1 MKLTKNYIDNI
12 INTAIAEDINYLDV
26 TTDYLIP
33 EGHTSNAYYVAKDTG
48 VLCGIE
54 IAKRVFEIVGNDVDF
69 DILIQDGTKVKK
81 GDIIARMKG
90 NTATLLKGER
100 TALNILQHMS
110 GIATATNKCV
120 ELVQGTNAQI
130 TDTRKTLPGL
140 RALQKYAVTVGG
152 GKNHRYNLS
161 DGAMLK
167 DNHIDAAVSISNAV
181 ALAKKNASFTTK
193 VEVET
198 ETKEEVLEAIN
209 SKADIIMLD
218 NMSPAMAKEMVD
230 LIDGRAIVECSGNV
244 TIENIK
250 DYAETGTDYISVGAL
265 THSFKVLDISL
276 KNLVMD

>member
-1 MKLTKNYIDNI
+1 ML
-12 INTAIAEDINYLDV
+12 NYLIIDDIIQRGLNEDMPFGDI
-26 TTDYLIP
+26 TTSSIIP
-33 EGHTSNAYYVAKDTG
+33 EDSTCTASLYVKEDG
-48 VLCGIE
+48 IICGLPVF
-54 IAKRVFEIVGNDVDF
+54 KRVFTLIGDVKCNLF
-69 DILIQDGTKVKK
+69 KKDGDKVSK
-81 GDIIARMKG
+81 GEKIGEVKG
-90 NTATLLKGER
+90 NTQKVLMGER
-100 TALNILQHMS
+100 IGLNLLQRMS
-110 GIATATNKCV
+110 GIATTTYQYAKEIEHAKAKV
-120 ELVQGTNAQI
+120 V
-130 TDTRKTLPGL
+130 DTRKITPLY
-140 RALQKYAVTVGG
+140 RHIDKYSVLCGG
-152 GKNHRYNLS
+152 GANHRYSLS
-161 DGAMLK
+161 DSILIK
-167 DNHIDAAVSISNAV
+167 DNHIDAAGSISNAV

>member
-1 MKLTKNYIDNI
+1 M
-12 INTAIAEDINYLDV
+12 
-26 TTDYLIP
+26 
-33 EGHTSNAYYVAKDTG
+33 
-48 VLCGIE
+48 
-54 IAKRVFEIVGNDVDF
+54 
-69 DILIQDGTKVKK
+69 
-81 GDIIARMKG
+81 
-90 NTATLLKGER
+90 
-100 TALNILQHMS
+100 
-110 GIATATNKCV
+110 
-120 ELVQGTNAQI
+120 
-130 TDTRKTLPGL
+130 
-140 RALQKYAVTVGG
+140 
-152 GKNHRYNLS
+152 
-161 DGAMLK
+161 
-167 DNHIDAAVSISNAV
+167 
-181 ALAKKNASFTTK
+181 ALAKTNASFTTK

>member
-1 MKLTKNYIDNI
+1 M
-12 INTAIAEDINYLDV
+12 
-26 TTDYLIP
+26 
-33 EGHTSNAYYVAKDTG
+33 
-48 VLCGIE
+48 
-54 IAKRVFEIVGNDVDF
+54 
-69 DILIQDGTKVKK
+69 
-81 GDIIARMKG
+81 
-90 NTATLLKGER
+90 
-100 TALNILQHMS
+100 
-110 GIATATNKCV
+110 
-120 ELVQGTNAQI
+120 
-130 TDTRKTLPGL
+130 
-140 RALQKYAVTVGG
+140 
-152 GKNHRYNLS
+152 
-161 DGAMLK
+161 
-167 DNHIDAAVSISNAV
+167 

>member
-1 MKLTKNYIDNI
+1 ML
-12 INTAIAEDINYLDV
+12 NYLIIDDIIQRGLNEDMPFGDI
-26 TTDYLIP
+26 TTSSIIP
-33 EGHTSNAYYVAKDTG
+33 EDSTCTASLYVKEDG
-48 VLCGIE
+48 IICGLPVF
-54 IAKRVFEIVGNDVDF
+54 KRVFTLIGDVKCNLF
-69 DILIQDGTKVKK
+69 KKDGDKVSK
-81 GDIIARMKG
+81 GEKIGEVKG
-90 NTATLLKGER
+90 NTQKVLMGER
-100 TALNILQHMS
+100 IGLNLLQRMS
-110 GIATATNKCV
+110 GIATTTYQYAKEIEHTKAKV
-120 ELVQGTNAQI
+120 V
-130 TDTRKTLPGL
+130 DTRKITPLY
-140 RALQKYAVTVGG
+140 RHIDKYSVLCGG
-152 GKNHRYNLS
+152 GANHRYSLS
-161 DGAMLK
+161 DSILIK
-167 DNHIDAAVSISNAV
+167 DNHIDAAGSISNAV